1 MTTQAD
7 KLVFNHYLKTK
18 TDPDTLIGTFEDD
31 DGPYEVVTAWDLDHP
46 SPFIEEFLQDIK
58 IINHQVDIET
68 PHKQLKKG

>member
-18 TDPDTLIGTFEDD
+18 VDPDILIGTFEDE
-31 DGPYEVVTAWDLDHP
+31 DGPYEIVTAHDLDHP

-68 PHKQLKKG
+68 PRRPTKG